1 MQNTAILCVDD
12 EEVILESIKE
22 QLKRKFNNQYIYE
35 VAQSATEAWDIIEEL
50 QEDGVQILIVVSD
63 WLMPEIKGD
72 EFLIQV
78 HNKFPNIIKMM
89 LTGQADRAAIERTQ
103 KEANLFACLHKPWT
117 EDELADAIIS
127 GLEAADE

>member
-12 EEVILESIKE
+12 EEVILESLKE

-35 VAQSATEAWDIIEEL
+35 VAQSAAEAWDIIEEL
-50 QEDGVQILIVVSD
+50 QEDGVKILIVVSD

-72 EFLIQV
+72 EFLIEV
-78 HNKFPNIIKMM
+78 HNKFPNIIKVM
-89 LTGQADRAAIERTQ
+89 LTGQADRMAIEKTQ

-117 EDELADAIIS
+117 EDELANAIIS
-127 GLEAADE
+127 GLEVADE